1 MIQERA
7 IPLILEGKDVLARA
21 RTGSGKTGAYV
32 LPILQKLLVIK
43 NTAREQSIRA
53 LILAPSKELCHQI
66 LKNVLELSS
75 SCSKDMKAIDLT
87 STNCAATL
95 KSLLAEKPDI
105 IVTTPTR
112 VLSHMQKKNLEVKDS
127 LEFVVIDEADLIFS
141 FGYQDDV
148 KKLIGFLPN
157 LCQSIL
163 ASATLSEDV
172 VALKNMVLH
181 NPVILKLQEPL
192 IPSACQLAHYVI
204 RVIKYF

>member
-7 IPLILEGKDVLARA
+7 IPLIMEGKDVLARA
-21 RTGSGKTGAYV
+21 RTGSGKTGAYA

-43 NTAREQSIRA
+43 NTAREQKIRA

-66 LKNVLELSS
+66 HKNLVDLTS
-75 SCSKDMKAIDLT
+75 SCSKDMKAVDLA
-87 STNCAATL
+87 STNCSTTL
-95 KSLLAEKPDI
+95 ESLIGEKPDI

-112 VLSHMQKKNLEVKDS
+112 ALAHLQKKKLELKDC
-127 LEFVVIDEADLIFS
+127 LEFLVVDEADLIFS
-141 FGYQDDV
+141 FGYQEDV

-172 VALKNMVLH
+172 VELKKLILH
-181 NPVILKLQEPL
+181 NPVILKLQEPM
-192 IPSACQLAHYVI
+192 IPSSCQLAHYVI
-204 RVIKYF
+204 RVGT